1 MSAREELVRRKGSF
15 HLFGLDFMI
24 DDQLR
29 VHFIE
34 ANGYPGFTWSKDFPT
49 RTLVTTMFDMI
60 LELHEAPTAFE
71 KMTVGDMYG
80 AFELIYNELEDG
92 CSEKMYN
99 PCVEFAS
106 HNTNLMKERAAHVAN
121 LHDAARRT
129 ISKAKKQKEYDAAQ
143 ALLSCKKANL
153 APNSAECQHLLR
165 REREAKFAVI
175 FEEMEHWELL
185 NAFVAG
191 M

>member
-1 MSAREELVRRKGSF
+1 
-15 HLFGLDFMI
+15 MI

-49 RTLVTTMFDMI
+49 RILVTTQFDMI

-80 AFELIYNELEDG
+80 SFELIYNELEDG

-99 PCVEFAS
+99 PCVEFAT
-106 HNTNLMKERAAHVAN
+106 HNTNLMKERAAHVAG
-121 LHDAARRT
+121 LHDAGRRT
-129 ISKAKKQKEYDAAQ
+129 ISKAKKQKEFDALRAQ
-143 ALLSCKKANL
+143 ESCKKAGL
-153 APNSAECQHLLR
+153 AVSSADCDRLLR
-165 REREAKFAVI
+165 QEREAKFAVI
-175 FEEMEHWELL
+175 FQEMEQWELL
-185 NAFVAG
+185 NTFVAG